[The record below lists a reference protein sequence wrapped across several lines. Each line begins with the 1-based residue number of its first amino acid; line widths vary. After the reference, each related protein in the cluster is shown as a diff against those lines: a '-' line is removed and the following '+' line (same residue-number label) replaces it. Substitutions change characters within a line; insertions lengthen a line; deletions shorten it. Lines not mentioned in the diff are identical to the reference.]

1 MAIVIFQ
8 MYRTYF
14 CHKSLLVSKRSVHLS
29 ILKMVSEFIVMEFS
43 NSHISRISLKGIV
56 QVF

>member
-29 ILKMVSEFIVMEFS
+29 ILKMVSEYIVMEFS
-43 NSHISRISLKGIV
+43 NSHISASALKG
-56 QVF
+56 